1 MIRVKPNT
9 TPLSDDKNVI
19 EKVAK
24 QQPNLNEIFKEPTY
38 DELKQ
43 ALEAWLDPENQ
54 EGQDS
59 TNASAPSS
67 ESNSVSNVNK
77 VDDVSAAFDELF

>member
-1 MIRVKPNT
+1 VIRVKPNT

-24 QQPNLNEIFKEPTY
+24 QQPNLTEIFKEPTY

-54 EGQDS
+54 EAQESASPKADVATS
-59 TNASAPSS
+59 TG
-67 ESNSVSNVNK
+67 VNK